1 MATDDNCNDDNDGD
15 DSSSEDL
22 SAISWYSRFAPWA
35 TRRLAIF
42 LPESFKVIMITRIV
56 MMMMV
61 MMVMII
67 VSIMMSPPLARVF
80 YRQAAKGRICQRC
93 RKTPSLLG

>member
-1 MATDDNCNDDNDGD
+1 MATDDNCNDDDGDDDDDD

-56 MMMMV
+56 MMV
-61 MMVMII
+61 MMVA
-67 VSIMMSPPLARVF
+67 SIMMSPPLARVF

-93 RKTPSLLG
+93 RKTPSLHG

>member
-1 MATDDNCNDDNDGD
+1 MATDDNCNDDDGD
-15 DSSSEDL
+15 DSSNEDL

-56 MMMMV
+56 MMV
-61 MMVMII
+61 MMVA
-67 VSIMMSPPLARVF
+67 SIMMSPPLARVF

>member
-1 MATDDNCNDDNDGD
+1 MATDDNCNDDDGDDDDGD
-15 DSSSEDL
+15 DSSNEDL

-56 MMMMV
+56 MMV
-61 MMVMII
+61 MMVA
-67 VSIMMSPPLARVF
+67 SIMMSPPLARVF

>member
-1 MATDDNCNDDNDGD
+1 MATDDNCNDDDGD
-15 DSSSEDL
+15 DSSNEDL

-56 MMMMV
+56 MIVMMMV
-61 MMVMII
+61 II
-67 VSIMMSPPLARVF
+67 VSLMLSPPLARVF

>member
-1 MATDDNCNDDNDGD
+1 MMNMATDDNCNDNDGD

-56 MMMMV
+56 M
-61 MMVMII
+61 II

-93 RKTPSLLG
+93 RKTPLLLG

>member
-1 MATDDNCNDDNDGD
+1 MATDDNCNDDDGD
-15 DSSSEDL
+15 DNSSEDL

-56 MMMMV
+56 MMV
-61 MMVMII
+61 MMVA
-67 VSIMMSPPLARVF
+67 SIMMSPPLARVF

>member
-1 MATDDNCNDDNDGD
+1 MATDDNCNDDDGD

-42 LPESFKVIMITRIV
+42 LPESFKVIMITR
-56 MMMMV
+56 MAMMV
-61 MMVMII
+61 MMII
-67 VSIMMSPPLARVF
+67 VSIIMSPPLARVF

>member
-1 MATDDNCNDDNDGD
+1 MATDDNCNDDDGDDDDDD

-56 MMMMV
+56 MMV
-61 MMVMII
+61 MMVA
-67 VSIMMSPPLARVF
+67 SIMMSPPLARVF

>member
-1 MATDDNCNDDNDGD
+1 MATDDNCNDDDGD
-15 DSSSEDL
+15 DSSNEDL

-42 LPESFKVIMITRIV
+42 LPESFKVIMITRI
-56 MMMMV
+56 V